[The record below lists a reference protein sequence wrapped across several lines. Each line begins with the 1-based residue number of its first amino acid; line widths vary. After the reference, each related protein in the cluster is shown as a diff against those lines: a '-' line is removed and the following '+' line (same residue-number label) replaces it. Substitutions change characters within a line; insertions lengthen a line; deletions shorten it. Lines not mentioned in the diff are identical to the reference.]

1 MTSFSILIL
10 IAHYSLVGL
19 LCLFGLHRLSMVF
32 RWFGARHYKPG
43 IPKVFEKLP
52 KITVQIPLYNERLVA
67 KRIVDAVA
75 AFDYP
80 AEQLQIQIVDDS
92 SDETSQLTAER
103 VRHYQLQGI
112 NIQHLQRTI
121 RTGFKAG
128 ALKEAMDQATGEFI
142 AIFDADFIP
151 EPSLLKE
158 TIHHF
163 NQDRMGMIQFRWLH
177 LNRNSSSLTKA
188 QAMMLDS
195 HFSLEQQV
203 RCSSNLFFNFNG
215 TAGVW
220 RTEAIIDAG
229 HWSADTLTEDLDLSY
244 RAQLKGWK
252 MLYLNDHGCAG
263 ELPADMAAFKSQQH
277 RWAKGGVQVMKKML
291 GIVWRSSFSLKHKIE
306 SSFHLSNNLAYLV
319 MMIDSV
325 CLLLPSLFA
334 RQYLQLETNLWVD
347 LPMLMLASASHLIY
361 LFFGQVALGR
371 SKTAALMKLPRLLL
385 IGIQLAYNNAKA
397 GVEALRGQESEFV
410 RTPKSGEHLQTGQN
424 KAIQNTSTDTFG
436 LSFYQAVTPKGVAF
450 ELMIA
455 TVFLMVSIWAVMN
468 QVWLMLPV
476 LLFLMVGFT
485 ATAAESFITQI
496 KVRRTSNQAATE

>member
-1 MTSFSILIL
+1 
-10 IAHYSLVGL
+10 
-19 LCLFGLHRLSMVF
+19 MVF
-32 RWFGARHYKPG
+32 RWFGARHYKPLS
-43 IPKVFEKLP
+43 PKKFDELP

-67 KRIVDAVA
+67 NRIVDAVA
-75 AFDYP
+75 GFDYP

-92 SDETSQLTAER
+92 TDETSQIIADR
-103 VRHYQLQGI
+103 VRHYQRQGI

-128 ALKEAMDQATGEFI
+128 ALKEAMAHATGEFI

-151 EPSLLKE
+151 EPTLLKE

-163 NQDRMGMIQFRWLH
+163 NEPNMGMIQFRWLH
-177 LNRNSSSLTKA
+177 LNRNSNSLTKA

-203 RCSSNLFFNFNG
+203 RCSRGLFFNFNG
-215 TAGVW
+215 TAGMW

-252 MLYLNDHGCAG
+252 MRYLNHQGCAG

-291 GIVWRSSFSLKHKIE
+291 GKVWRSKFSFKHKVE
-306 SSFHLSNNLAYLV
+306 ASFHLSNNLAYLI

-334 RQYLQLETNLWVD
+334 REYLQLETVFWID
-347 LPMLMLASASHLIY
+347 LPMLMLSSVSHLIY
-361 LFFGQVALGR
+361 LYFGQVALGR
-371 SKTAALMKLPRLLL
+371 SKTAAFLKLPRLLL

-397 GVEALRGQESEFV
+397 GIEALRGQESEFV
-410 RTPKSGEHLQTGQN
+410 RTPKSGEHLLSKN
-424 KAIQNTSTDTFG
+424 LSIQKPDTHTAAAETLGF
-436 LSFYQAVTPKGVAF
+436 SFYQAVKPKGVAF
-450 ELMIA
+450 ELMLA
-455 TVFLMVSIWAVMN
+455 SVFLLVAIWAVFN

-485 ATAAESFITQI
+485 ATAAESFIAQI
-496 KVRRTSNQAATE
+496 KANRTLN